1 MGEYGES
8 VLEVSSCLSLP
19 FSPQLPLDALSLNEA
34 TSGFLARPGGSS
46 RKMLRNW
53 YR

>member
-1 MGEYGES
+1 MGKYGES

-19 FSPQLPLDALSLNEA
+19 FSPQLPLDAISLNEA
-34 TSGFLARPGGSS
+34 SGFLARPGGSS